1 MVELNQDFIA
11 IHEIFSEILENSRT
25 TQTNDE
31 RLLEAQ
37 FISRLAFVSSDIKD
51 LEFATHRQ
59 IVERG
64 LLIGNSAAE
73 CIVNADNTLQELA
86 EEIGGQIM
94 ELAGIARRDFMRI
107 PEEFVHPVIVENERV
122 TQGVLSEVMLKLS
135 GSNPITNIDE
145 IIGELEAQQELL
157 RNRFELIPDEI
168 QYEVNYMRR
177 QMNYVKAQVF
187 PILEYS
193 LGYFKEG
200 TERII
205 ENLSNCN

>member
-1 MVELNQDFIA
+1 M
-11 IHEIFSEILENSRT
+11 
-25 TQTNDE
+25 
-31 RLLEAQ
+31 
-37 FISRLAFVSSDIKD
+37 SSDIKD

-59 IVERG
+59 VVERG

-73 CIVNADNTLQELA
+73 CIVEADTNLQELA

-94 ELAGIARRDFMRI
+94 ELSGIARRDFMRI
-107 PEEFVHPVIVENERV
+107 PDEFVHPVIAENERLS
-122 TQGVLSEVMLKLS
+122 QGVLSEVMLKLS
-135 GSNPITNIDE
+135 GDNPITNIDD
-145 IIGELEAQQELL
+145 IFGELEAQQELL
-157 RNRFELIPDEI
+157 RNRFEIIPDTI

-200 TERII
+200 SEKII
-205 ENLSNCN
+205 DNLSNCN